1 MAVSLATGANV
12 TGSASGFVQAATVN
26 YLQSLS
32 AAKIKEIAPLLGGE
46 GSAGHVALHALL
58 GCAGAAAKSTG
69 CGAAA
74 TGASA
79 GIVISQLME
88 QVSGKSSNKL
98 DPVKREARINLV
110 TSVLAGLTAALDP
123 KAVAAVNDA
132 ARVELE
138 NNQLAL
144 PLPVIGAGSAGGAF
158 GSLGRRDSNGVASA
172 NENIARHLTRAWNRL
187 FEKDSGPEEAN
198 GPLETPAVPPG
209 GDTRVPGYAEDGR
222 HAQGT
227 PGYEADQG
235 SLGTPS
241 YNADGNAYLGGSV
254 TPMPEQQ
261 GPQVILNEAKNKP
274 DFLGKTASSP
284 ALPDSPYSPSNV
296 DVRIRPPYQANEAHN
311 KWSSYY
317 NPAKT
322 PEPADAQSAYE
333 AGAVRGGM
341 GTWYAQGR
349 NGYYRYSSDNAGT
362 VHFSG
367 TMTKYELPNSVLKEL
382 RK

>member
-46 GSAGHVALHALL
+46 GSTGHVALHALL

-235 SLGTPS
+235 SLATPS
-241 YNADGNAYLGGSV
+241 YDADGNAYLGGSV
-254 TPMPEQQ
+254 TPMAEPQ
-261 GPQVILNEAKNKP
+261 GPQVILNDATNRGSTSDILMP
-274 DFLGKTASSP
+274 NGIP
-284 ALPDSPYSPSNV
+284 VGNV
-296 DVRIRPPYQANEAHN
+296 HPGAGPRIRTV
-311 KWSSYY
+311 
-317 NPAKT
+317 T
-322 PEPADAQSAYE
+322 PEQFGALQAQLMS
-333 AGAVRGGM
+333 GASPVPTPPGYA
-341 GTWYAQGR
+341 GTWYQRA
-349 NGYYRYSSDNAGT
+349 DGT
-362 VHFSG
+362 VFG
-367 TMTKYELPNSVLKEL
+367 IRNSVKSGATIDVVKSNNLSLPPGFKVHQ
-382 RK
+382 R